1 MINAGYNYFRKDDF
15 MSNKYEG
22 TKTQQNLKDA
32 YAGESMA
39 RNKYIFYA
47 SVAKSQGY
55 EQIADLFLETAN
67 NELAHAKLWINELQG
82 IGDTLSNLQQGANGE
97 NYEWTEMYAQFAQD
111 AESEGFNELAKLF
124 RSVAD
129 IEKTHEERFRKL
141 IENVETQKVFEKMEV
156 ETWVCRNCGH
166 VVIGEKAPDICP
178 VCKHPRAYFE
188 IKSENY

>member
-1 MINAGYNYFRKDDF
+1 
-15 MSNKYEG
+15 MSNKYAG
-22 TKTQQNLKDA
+22 TKTQQNLKEA

-39 RNKYIFYA
+39 RNKYIYYA

-67 NELAHAKLWINELQG
+67 NELAHAKLWLKELEG
-82 IGDTLSNLQQGANGE
+82 IGDTLTNLQQGANGE

-141 IENVETQKVFEKMEV
+141 IENVETQKVFEKSGV
-156 ETWVCRNCGH
+156 VTWVCRNCGH
-166 VVIGEKAPDICP
+166 IVIGEKAPDVCP

-188 IKSENY
+188 IKSDNY

>member
-1 MINAGYNYFRKDDF
+1 

-22 TKTQQNLKDA
+22 TKTEQNLKEA

-55 EQIADLFLETAN
+55 QQIADLFLETAD
-67 NELAHAKLWINELQG
+67 NELAHAKLWINELEG
-82 IGDTLSNLQQGANGE
+82 ISDTLTNLNQGAEGE
-97 NYEWTEMYAQFAQD
+97 NYEWTEMYDNFAKD
-111 AESEGFNELAKLF
+111 AENEGFNELAELF
-124 RSVAD
+124 RGVAA

-141 IENVETQKVFEKMEV
+141 IENVETQKVFEKIGV
-156 ETWVCRNCGH
+156 ESWVCKNCGH
-166 VVIGEKAPDICP
+166 IVIGTKAPDLCP

-188 IKSENY
+188 IKKDNF

>member
-1 MINAGYNYFRKDDF
+1 

-22 TKTQQNLKDA
+22 TKTEQNLKEA

-39 RNKYIFYA
+39 RNKYIYYA

-67 NELAHAKLWINELQG
+67 NELAHAKLWLKELEG
-82 IGDTLSNLQQGANGE
+82 IGDTLTNLQQGANGE

-141 IENVETQKVFEKMEV
+141 IENVETQKVFEKSGV
-156 ETWVCRNCGH
+156 VTWVCRNCGH
-166 VVIGEKAPDICP
+166 VVIGEKAPDVCP